1 MQKNMKRE
9 LNILKAVLLLRK
21 FNTYQTKEEQVEE
34 VRDNFLKGY
43 MTDESLQE
51 WIDSLKE
58 DLAKTPEQL
67 EAEAIEQIER
77 LCEADAEQARQEMQ
91 SNGYD
96 KEYGPSNPWDA
107 PGMSIS
113 DFI

>member
-77 LCEADAEQARQEMQ
+77 LCEADAEQARQGKRCKVTDMIK
-91 SNGYD
+91 SMVLLIR
-96 KEYGPSNPWDA
+96 
-107 PGMSIS
+107 GMRQE
-113 DFI
+113 